1 MASPDETTESG
12 IVVTNE
18 FIRHRNVLL
27 THAKLTDLF
36 LDYYLH
42 VADSGLQIATEHDRL
57 FKDLLVV
64 TVLHAGS
71 RPRHEYLAWTM
82 NLQEPLLNL
91 FTTADNDADHVAG
104 RIFTENVKQAAT
116 NVLYLETVR
125 AREARRRSVV
135 DFTGA
140 NVFAAAETFLAKSEQ
155 RPGRL
160 FDLGDE
166 DYALLTAHPDCDLAW
181 LQGINAAGVRDAL
194 AHETIVPI
202 ERRRY
207 AWNCGCNPD
216 RMLEVLAPSMRQDPE
231 GLFQGDP
238 SVRIECPRCA
248 KPYYVTREALEAYVA
263 GDGQGGR

>member
-1 MASPDETTESG
+1 MASPEDTAPEG

-27 THAKLTDLF
+27 TRAKLADLF

-42 VADSGLQIATEHDRL
+42 VADSGLHLAPEHDRL
-57 FKDLLVV
+57 FKELLVV

-82 NLQEPLLNL
+82 NLQEPLLNV
-91 FTTADNDADHVAG
+91 FTTADNDADTVAG
-104 RIFTENVKQAAT
+104 RIFTENVKRAET

-125 AREARRRSVV
+125 GREPRRRSVV

-140 NVFAAAETFLAKSEQ
+140 NVFAAAEAFLAKSEQ

-166 DYALLTAHPDCDLAW
+166 EFALLTAHPDCDLPW
-181 LQGINAAGVRDAL
+181 LQGLAGGGVRAAL
-194 AHETIVPI
+194 AGETIVPL

-207 AWNCGCNPD
+207 AWNCGCTET
-216 RMLEVLAPSMRQDPE
+216 RMLEVLAPTMRQDPDS
-231 GLFQGDP
+231 LFQGDP
-238 SVRIECPRCA
+238 AIRIECPRCA
-248 KPYYVTREALEAYVA
+248 KPYNITREALEAYVA
-263 GDGQGGR
+263 K